1 MWWES
6 ILYPHERAVLSE
18 EDHDLEGS
26 KIRGERL
33 TYVAEIDQAIVALI
47 WGAGATPFRGDC
59 RRARLS

>member
-33 TYVAEIDQAIVALI
+33 TYVAEIDQA
-47 WGAGATPFRGDC
+47 GT
-59 RRARLS
+59 